1 MVRKL
6 QDIQESTKTV
16 LKSGVHK
23 SRDFDEGY
31 RKRTNSKVRLR
42 GDRDHVWVSRT
53 KLNSSITDATGINR
67 KCSKQCYRPVKVSG
81 FTENSLNIEKRRNKN
96 DLSQPKEIDIK
107 NIIQT
112 QYIPAK
118 LQKLIIPRNNMKLQC
133 NTLRYFLYLSL
144 EGHLPKL
151 SFSQVFNS

>member
-1 MVRKL
+1 MK
-6 QDIQESTKTV
+6 
-16 LKSGVHK
+16 
-23 SRDFDEGY
+23 
-31 RKRTNSKVRLR
+31 
-42 GDRDHVWVSRT
+42 
-53 KLNSSITDATGINR
+53 NSSITDATGINR